1 MLTVLHDHSFDYAG
15 IHPTT
20 AQFVQQQTGEIR
32 SLMKRTA
39 QYIVEIGQ
47 KLLLIK
53 EKLGHGRF
61 LEWLSAE
68 FEWTDETARRFMN
81 VAQRFGETPQ
91 IVAFAPSALY
101 LLAAPSVPEIARTEA
116 IRRAQAGETITHK
129 LARQIKCRY
138 TSTKK
143 LPDATV
149 LPSSPQPPDPPS
161 SRQAILSSGMPWET
175 HSTQEVIATSA
186 VVIPVSKSARSRAP
200 EQTTRKHNVIP
211 QIKALTTGDW
221 WQLAPGHTLYCGDP
235 CSAEFQQRLPKAI
248 SLSLAF
254 PLNLNWRLDLPCQS
268 KASLALFSSYSDQ
281 DLKTLRELVHQA
293 LLLYSESD
301 ETVAFSYLPEPGLLL
316 LADQLECCCVIAEPD
331 VQRCVD
337 VLTAWELIGR
347 NVKLLR

>member
-1 MLTVLHDHSFDYAG
+1 MLSVLQGRSFDYAG
-15 IHPTT
+15 IHPST

-47 KLLLIK
+47 KLVLVK

-61 LEWLSAE
+61 LEWLGAE

-101 LLAAPSVPEIARTEA
+101 LLAAPSVPETARADA
-116 IRRAQAGETITHK
+116 IRRAQSGETITHK
-129 LARQIKCRY
+129 LAQQIKRKY
-138 TSTKK
+138 TSVKK
-143 LPDATV
+143 PQVTTI
-149 LPSSPQPPDPPS
+149 LPSPLQPSSSS
-161 SRQAILSSGMPWET
+161 SRQAVLPSGIDLET
-175 HSTQEVIATSA
+175 HSTQKVW
-186 VVIPVSKSARSRAP
+186 P
-200 EQTTRKHNVIP
+200 EHTIQKHNLGNQVD
-211 QIKALTTGDW
+211 ALTTGDW
-221 WQLAPGHTLYCGDP
+221 WKLESGHTLYCGDP
-235 CSAEFQQRLPKAI
+235 RSAEFQQRLPNAV

-254 PLNLNWRLDLPCQS
+254 PLDLNWRLDLPCQP

-293 LLLYSESD
+293 LLLYSESN

-316 LADQLECCCVIAEPD
+316 LADQLECSCVIAEPD
-331 VQRCVD
+331 TQRCVD
-337 VLTAWELIGR
+337 VLTAWKLIGR
-347 NVKLLR
+347 DVKSLK